1 MRISLSHIVI
11 LALLFSSLEGVTD
24 VVVDGMPHGDDVAH
38 QSEFG
43 HALEDHDGSVPDS
56 ELDGEHCKHC
66 CHSHSST
73 ISALV
78 VTSIA
83 PVKTGDRRSN
93 PKSYILNFSQ
103 APPTP
108 PPNA

>member
-1 MRISLSHIVI
+1 MRTFLSHIVV

-24 VVVDGMPHGDDVAH
+24 VVVDGMPHGDDVSH

-43 HALEDHDGSVPDS
+43 HALGEHDGSVPDTD
-56 ELDGEHCKHC
+56 LDDEHCKHC

-73 ISALV
+73 MSALV
-78 VTSIA
+78 VTSIDS
-83 PVKTGDRRSN
+83 VRTGDRRSN
-93 PKSYILNFSQ
+93 PTSYILNFSQ